1 MSLNTG
7 AKPLTYAPK
16 SRLSV
21 SSTADLLLILVTL
34 LAALSWVFSR
44 EAVLLMPPLLF
55 MALRFLLASLILAV
69 FGYKQLCTLS
79 LSAVRRSALV
89 GIVFA
94 AGMSCWVMGIFYGH
108 HVGEGAFLTSL
119 GVALVPVFAKL
130 VFREAQ
136 PITTWLALPVV
147 ATGLALLSLK
157 HGFRPELGQVFYMLA
172 AVIFAFYYIL
182 NSRAANSRADSTRAL
197 TGMAEARVPA
207 LALTTIVLLMVGLI
221 SALLSFIFE
230 PWQQALSHWSSAM
243 VFWILLSAVLGSALR
258 FLIQTY
264 AQSLSR
270 HTHGNIIMMVEPV
283 WVALLAALY
292 FGETMTRQQLT
303 GCCLIF
309 AGLLVSRVLAL
320 LSPRV

>member
-1 MSLNTG
+1 MSLNTEVER
-7 AKPLTYAPK
+7 LTPATK
-16 SRLSV
+16 ARLSV
-21 SSTADLLLILVTL
+21 AAKADLLLILVTL

-44 EAVLLMPPLLF
+44 EAVMLMPPLLF
-55 MALRFLLASLILAV
+55 MAMRFLLASLILAV
-69 FGYKQLCTLS
+69 FGYKQLCTINV
-79 LSAVRRSALV
+79 SALRRSILV
-89 GIVFA
+89 GVVFA
-94 AGMSCWVMGIFYGH
+94 AGMCCWVMGIFYGH

-119 GVALVPVFAKL
+119 GVALVPVFAAL
-130 VFREAQ
+130 VFREVQ
-136 PITTWLALPVV
+136 PITTWLSLPVV

-182 NSRAANSRADSTRAL
+182 NSRAANARTDSAL
-197 TGMAEARVPA
+197 SLSGVAEERVPA

-221 SALLSFIFE
+221 SALLSFLFE
-230 PWQQALSHWSSAM
+230 PWLQALSHWSSAM

-292 FGETMTRQQLT
+292 FGETMTQQQLT
-303 GCCLIF
+303 GCFLIF

-320 LSPRV
+320 LNSRV